1 MNTSISA
8 LFVSFEAAPFAK
20 VGGLADVAGSLPRAL
35 RRAGAN
41 VRLVIP
47 DFQDILVE
55 GFELEDVPI
64 PGDWTVGIDF
74 SPYPFRVRETRFPDG
89 TPVWL
94 VGGDDFFGR
103 PGIYNAPGGEPF
115 GDELERIVFFN
126 KAVVELM
133 KCLDVDVDVVHLN
146 DYQTALIATYLRCLY
161 GDEERLTRPALCYS
175 IHNLAYQG
183 VWPAERIRTMGFS
196 PEDARYP
203 SPFEWKGAVNL
214 MKAGIELADRVN
226 TVSPRYAM
234 EIQSP
239 EFGAGLD
246 ELLRGV
252 SGKLRGILNGIDTEA
267 WNPATDPH
275 LKYHYDARKL
285 SGKRGCKAALL
296 KEAGIS
302 LDRLD
307 LPVIGM
313 VGRLVQQKGV
323 DTILEIGDALL
334 ATDVNLVALGS
345 GAASIE
351 DGLRGLASRH
361 PDRTGVKIGFDEG
374 LAHRI
379 TAGSDI
385 FLMPSRYEPCGLNQ
399 MYAQR
404 YGTIPVVHEVGG
416 LADTVSE
423 WDPSTKTG
431 TGFLSRSADA
441 EALSEALGRA
451 LLAFQDRRAWAALM
465 GNAMAMDFSWDRSAE
480 GYLDLYAEA
489 MDRHRGGKGA

>member
-1 MNTSISA
+1 MDAAISA

-35 RRAGAN
+35 RHAGAD

-47 DFQDILVE
+47 DFQDISAE
-55 GFELEDVPI
+55 GFEFEDVPI

-74 SPYPFRVRETRFPDG
+74 QPFPFHVRATRFPDG

-103 PGIYNAPGGEPF
+103 PGIYNAPGGAPF

-133 KCLDVDVDVVHLN
+133 KCLEVDVDVVHLN
-146 DYQTALIATYLRCLY
+146 DYQTALIAAYMRRLY
-161 GDEERLTRPALCYS
+161 GDEERLRRPAICHS

-183 VWPAERIRTMGFS
+183 VWPPERIQTMGF
-196 PEDARYP
+196 PLEDARYP
-203 SPFEWKGAVNL
+203 SPFEWKEAVNL
-214 MKAGIELADRVN
+214 MKTGIELADMVN

-234 EIQSP
+234 EIQTP
-239 EFGAGLD
+239 EFGAGLE

-252 SGKLRGILNGIDTEA
+252 SGKLRGILNGIDTKV
-267 WNPATDPH
+267 WDPSSDPH

-323 DTILEIGDALL
+323 DLVLEIGDALC

-345 GAASIE
+345 GAAEIE
-351 DGLRGLASRH
+351 GGLRELAFRH
-361 PDRTGVKIGFDEG
+361 PDRVGVKIGFDEG

-379 TAGSDI
+379 TAGADI

-416 LADTVSE
+416 LADTVVE
-423 WDPSTKTG
+423 WDPNSRTG
-431 TGFLSRSADA
+431 TGFLFQRADA
-441 EALSEALGRA
+441 GALSEALGRA
-451 LLAFQDRRAWAALM
+451 LLAFQDKRAWTVM
-465 GNAMAMDFSWDRSAE
+465 MTHAMAVDFSWDRSAE
-480 GYLDLYAEA
+480 GYLELYSEA
-489 MDRHRGGKGA
+489 IRRHGDGKGA